1 MARLKGKVAIIS
13 GGSGGIGE
21 ATARV
26 FLREGARVML
36 VGRSGDKLG
45 ESTARLQSE
54 GEVKHF
60 VAEAT
65 DEVATRDAVD
75 ATTTAFGGVDIL
87 FANAGTEGVAKPL
100 QDLTYEEFSHVL
112 QVNVVGVWLAVKHC
126 VAPMVER
133 GGGSIIATSS
143 IGGLIGFPTLA
154 PYVSSKHAVWGFV
167 KTAALELAASGIRVN
182 AIAPGPIA
190 NRMIKSI
197 EMQMSPDDP
206 EAIHDTVEGMIAM
219 KRYGTNDEVANLAL
233 FLGSD
238 ESSYTTGA
246 IYTADGGFTAA

>member
-36 VGRSGDKLG
+36 VGRSGGKLG

-87 FANAGTEGVAKPL
+87 FANA
-100 QDLTYEEFSHVL
+100 
-112 QVNVVGVWLAVKHC
+112 
-126 VAPMVER
+126 
-133 GGGSIIATSS
+133 
-143 IGGLIGFPTLA
+143 
-154 PYVSSKHAVWGFV
+154 
-167 KTAALELAASGIRVN
+167 
-182 AIAPGPIA
+182 
-190 NRMIKSI
+190 
-197 EMQMSPDDP
+197 
-206 EAIHDTVEGMIAM
+206 
-219 KRYGTNDEVANLAL
+219 
-233 FLGSD
+233 
-238 ESSYTTGA
+238 
-246 IYTADGGFTAA
+246 